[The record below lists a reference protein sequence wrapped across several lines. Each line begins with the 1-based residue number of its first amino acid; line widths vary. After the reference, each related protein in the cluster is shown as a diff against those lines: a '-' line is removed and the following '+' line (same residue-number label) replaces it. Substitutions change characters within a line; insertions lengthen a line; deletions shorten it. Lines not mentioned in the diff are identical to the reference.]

1 MDKQGLSLMATT
13 VIAVCALMTVLFG
26 LIQISVW
33 PIRKD
38 LAKIEVKIAK
48 IEVKLD
54 QVLAKYQD
62 KQSALK

>member
-38 LAKIEVKIAK
+38 LAKIEVK
-48 IEVKLD
+48 LD
-54 QVLAKYQD
+54 QVLANKYQD